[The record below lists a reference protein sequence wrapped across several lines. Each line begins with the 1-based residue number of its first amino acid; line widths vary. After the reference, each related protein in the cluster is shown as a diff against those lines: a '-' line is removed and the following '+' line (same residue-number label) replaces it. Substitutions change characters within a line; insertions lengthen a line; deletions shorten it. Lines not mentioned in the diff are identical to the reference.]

1 MLAGYEIVGVFGM
14 VLGVYYDSQESCA
27 FTDPLSQ
34 CIIDF
39 VKEEGG
45 IERCM

>member
-27 FTDPLSQ
+27 FIDPLSQ

>member
-1 MLAGYEIVGVFGM
+1 M